1 MFGKVIAILLG
12 LGIMATAL
20 LATRQKRYEV
30 AAKMSRTHWRLIEQQ
45 RDLMRCRAELACK
58 VRPDAIRLALN
69 SMKIQWTPIPH
80 RLDAVTPPTQPR
92 LATKPGVKDADAIP
106 VAFGG

>member
-30 AAKMSRTHWRLIEQQ
+30 ASKISRTHWRLIEQQ
-45 RDLMRCRAELACK
+45 RDLMRYRAEVARK
-58 VRPDAIRLALN
+58 VRPDAIRMALN
-69 SMKIQWTPIPH
+69 SMKTQWRPIPH
-80 RLDAVTPPTQPR
+80 RLDASTPPTQPR
-92 LATKPGVKDADAIP
+92 LVTTPGTKDIDAIP
-106 VAFGG
+106 VEFGG

>member
-30 AAKMSRTHWRLIEQQ
+30 AAQISRTHWRLIEQQ
-45 RDLMRCRAELACK
+45 RDLMRCRAEVASK
-58 VRPDAIRLALN
+58 VRPDAIRLALD
-69 SMKIQWTPIPH
+69 SMKMQWRPIPH
-80 RLDAVTPPTQPR
+80 RLDAPAPPTQPR
-92 LATKPGVKDADAIP
+92 LATKPGVKDADAAQ
-106 VAFGG
+106 VEFGG